1 MLQKLP
7 TEKLNRF
14 FSLLSF
20 VPMPRREKFM
30 WVKLLKEMDEAQL
43 DKLIKILSTQAN
55 KMTDLAIKVL
65 DRRATQENTKS

>member
-1 MLQKLP
+1 MMNDLP
-7 TEKLNRF
+7 AEKLNRL

-30 WVKLLKEMDEAQL
+30 WVKMVKEMNESQL
-43 DKLIKILSTQAN
+43 DKLIEILSKQAD

-65 DRRATQENTKS
+65 ERRTTKKV